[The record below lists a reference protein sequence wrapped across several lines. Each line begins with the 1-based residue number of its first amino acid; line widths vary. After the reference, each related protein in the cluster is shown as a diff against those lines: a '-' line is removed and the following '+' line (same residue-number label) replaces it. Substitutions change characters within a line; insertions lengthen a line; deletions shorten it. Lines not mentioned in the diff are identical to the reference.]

1 MRLFEFPRFPL
12 LPGPTPLQ
20 RAERFERALGAN
32 SPRIHLKRDDLT
44 GLAYG
49 GNKAR
54 KLEFLVADALKQGA
68 TILVTEGAVQSNH
81 ARMTAAAAVL
91 AGLKCL
97 LVLDT
102 RHGTEVQGN
111 LLLDHMLGAEVRF
124 VADGAARRATMNGID
139 AELRAQGEV
148 PYVITTGGSM
158 PMGSLGYVLGTFEL
172 LGQLAAIGESPEAL
186 YFATGSEGTLAGLAV
201 GAGTFSAPWRTV
213 GVSVSEPAAD
223 VRRVGDELA
232 AGTLELMGGG
242 RAADYEVLGEFVGQA
257 YGIPTAAGME
267 AIRLLAKS
275 EAVFLDPVYT
285 GKAMSAL
292 VAHVRAGRWTP
303 DQSVVFVHTGGGPSL
318 FVHAGRLLQD
328 A

>member
-1 MRLFEFPRFPL
+1 MDVGRGEDDDAIVRLPEVS
-12 LPGPTPLQ
+12 
-20 RAERFERALGAN
+20 A
-32 SPRIHLKRDDLT
+32 

-54 KLEFLVADALKQGA
+54 KLEFLVADAQRRGA

-91 AGLKCL
+91 AGMKCV

-111 LLLDHMLGAEVRF
+111 LLLDHLLGAEVRF
-124 VADGAARRATMNGID
+124 VPDGAARRATMATIGD
-139 AELRAQGEV
+139 ELRAQDEV

-158 PMGSLGYVLGTFEL
+158 PMGSLGYVLGTLEL
-172 LGQLAAIGESPEAL
+172 VTQFAELQESPTAL
-186 YFATGSEGTLAGLAV
+186 YFGTGSEGTLAGFAV
-201 GAGTFSAPWRTV
+201 GAGTFSAPWRTI
-213 GVSVSEPAAD
+213 GVSVSESVAD
-223 VRRVGDELA
+223 VRRIADELA
-232 AGTLELMGGG
+232 QGTLELLGGG
-242 RAADYEVLGEFVGQA
+242 SVASYEVLGDFVGQA

-267 AIRLLAKS
+267 ALRLLART
-275 EAVFLDPVYT
+275 EAIFLDPVYT

-292 VAHVRAGRWTP
+292 VAHVREGRYSP
-303 DQSVVFVHTGGGPSL
+303 DDAVVFVHTGGGPSL
-318 FVHAGRLLQD
+318 FVHKDRLLQD